1 MSFEP
6 ELPALIGFPD
16 QVKWGNQIR
25 KSIMARLYAV
35 LPRIET
41 TEAPQAEKD
50 EMRREIES
58 LIVDI
63 AKQDSSTW
71 WIRHRLTLDRDLK
84 KIHA

>member
-1 MSFEP
+1 MELK
-6 ELPALIGFPD
+6 LPALIGFPD

-25 KSIMARLYAV
+25 KNIIARLQAI

-41 TEAPQAEKD
+41 TDASESEKQ
-50 EMRREIES
+50 EMRQEIES

-71 WIRHRLTLDRDLK
+71 WIRRRLTLDRDLK
-84 KIHA
+84 KINA